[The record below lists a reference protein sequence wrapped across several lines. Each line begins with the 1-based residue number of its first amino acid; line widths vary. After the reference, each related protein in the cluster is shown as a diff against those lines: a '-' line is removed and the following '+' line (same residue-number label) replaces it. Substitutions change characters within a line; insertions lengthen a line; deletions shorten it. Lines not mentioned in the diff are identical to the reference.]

1 MKIDENLLVILW
13 LTERIVSITNKKAL
27 TRQLKQISTA
37 AMAYS
42 LRENDAHRRFVF
54 NLQSKGQK

>member
-13 LTERIVSITNKKAL
+13 LTERIVSITNKKVL
-27 TRQLKQISTA
+27 TRQLKQISTG

-42 LRENDAHRRFVF
+42 LREND
-54 NLQSKGQK
+54 